1 VLRRRAYTLIE
12 LIVAVSIVAVLV
24 AVLMPVFGQAKQ
36 AAQASVCMSNFKQVS
51 FSSMLYMSDYDDHF
65 ALSRYRTSST
75 ATSADDR
82 TWVQLVLP
90 YNREF
95 RLFRCPSDYT
105 QRPDSQ
111 AVFDGDLVPGD
122 TYTRYYTASKHTN
135 VGYNYLYLSPLIR
148 SHSSISPL
156 SRSLVE
162 VYDPTSMLVF
172 GDSVHKVT
180 PDGLPEGGG
189 NYLIVPP
196 CRYALVG
203 GMMRDTFR
211 LRNVP
216 DSAFFI
222 DAIKWEPME
231 PGTPRAVVTMSGGLW
246 PWHSEKLTAIF
257 ADGHARRIGVAQAA
271 DGCRVRTDWGG
282 YVYDL
287 AKYVWDLD

>member
-1 VLRRRAYTLIE
+1 MRRRAYTLIE

-24 AVLMPVFGQAKQ
+24 AVLLPVFGQAKL
-36 AAQASVCMSNFKQVS
+36 AAQASVCMSNFKQVT
-51 FSSMLYMSDYDDHF
+51 FSSTLYMSDYDDRF
-65 ALSRYRTSST
+65 VLSRYRTSSS

-111 AVFDGDLVPGD
+111 AVFDADLVPGD

-148 SHSSISPL
+148 SQSFISPL
-156 SRSLVE
+156 SRTHVE
-162 VYDPTSMLVF
+162 INDPSAMLVF
-172 GDSVHKVT
+172 GDSVHDISS
-180 PDGLPEGGG
+180 DGRPQEGG

-196 CRYALVG
+196 CRYAQVG
-203 GMMRDTFR
+203 RFRQDTFR
-211 LRNVP
+211 LSRIPN
-216 DSAFFI
+216 SAFFI
-222 DAIKWEPME
+222 DAIVWDPTEVGQTTVAAPF
-231 PGTPRAVVTMSGGLW
+231 SGGLW
-246 PWHSEKLTAIF
+246 PWHSEKLTVIF
-257 ADGHARRIGVAQAA
+257 ADGHARRVRVEEAA
-271 DGCRVRTDWGG
+271 DGCQVRTSWGG

-287 AKYVWDLD
+287 SKYFWDLD